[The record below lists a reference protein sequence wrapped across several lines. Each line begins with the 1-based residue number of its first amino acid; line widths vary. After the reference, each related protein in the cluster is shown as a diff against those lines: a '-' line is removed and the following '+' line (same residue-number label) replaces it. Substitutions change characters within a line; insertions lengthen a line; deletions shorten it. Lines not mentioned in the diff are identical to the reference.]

1 MNELIYNF
9 LAAVQTAVSG
19 ATNSAT
25 ILPGGLWYGRAPD
38 DTAFP
43 YGVVE
48 VTNGKKTYT
57 TNGFFLQNV
66 SLKITVFYS
75 DGGVAATSIR
85 NIGAL
90 LSSAL
95 DFKYLTV
102 VSGKVISI
110 QPTENIPSIDSALRA
125 AKDVFLGSFSWDVIL
140 SGGNTL

>member
-9 LAAVQTAVSG
+9 LAAVQTAVST

-25 ILPGGLWYGRAPD
+25 VLPGGLWYGRAPD
-38 DTAFP
+38 DTGFP

-66 SLKITVFYS
+66 TLKITVFYT
-75 DGGVAATSIR
+75 DGGVAAASIK
-85 NIGAL
+85 NIGLL
-90 LSSAL
+90 LSGAL
-95 DFKYLTV
+95 DFKYLTMT
-102 VSGKVISI
+102 SGKVISI
-110 QPTENIPSIDSALRA
+110 HPAENIPSIDSALRA
-125 AKDVFLGSFSWDVIL
+125 AKDVFLGSFSWEVII